1 MSIIKAIKRA
11 MRVAVE
17 RNEPLIYWAVDL
29 HGVVFRSNYEQGSYA
44 FTTPKAIEALR
55 LISQEPDNRLIL
67 WSSCHPAEYPA
78 IIGFLEQHGIKVDYF
93 NENPEIENTPSGN
106 FEKKFYFS
114 ILLDDKAGFDP
125 ETDWDE
131 ILHLFA
137 ETG

>member
-11 MRVAVE
+11 LQVSVD

-29 HGVVFRSNYEQGSYA
+29 HGVVFRSNYEQGGYT
-44 FTTPKAIEALR
+44 FTTPKAVEALR
-55 LISQEPDNRLIL
+55 LITSIPDHRLIL

-78 IIGFLEQHGIKVDYF
+78 IIGFLASHGIKVDYF
-93 NENPEIENTPSGN
+93 NENPEIENTPTGN

-125 ETDWDE
+125 DTDWDE
-131 ILHLFA
+131 IINLFTK
-137 ETG
+137 TG

>member
-11 MRVAVE
+11 LRISVE

-29 HGVVFRSNYEQGSYA
+29 HGVVFRSNYEQGGYT
-44 FTTPKAIEALR
+44 FTTPKAVEALR
-55 LISQEPDNRLIL
+55 AISAVPDYRLII
-67 WSSCHPAEYPA
+67 WSSCHPEEYPA
-78 IIGFLEQHGIKVDYF
+78 IISFLAQHGIVVDYF
-93 NENPEIENTPSGN
+93 NENPEVENTPSGN

-125 ETDWDE
+125 DTDWEE
-131 ILHLFA
+131 ILGLLE